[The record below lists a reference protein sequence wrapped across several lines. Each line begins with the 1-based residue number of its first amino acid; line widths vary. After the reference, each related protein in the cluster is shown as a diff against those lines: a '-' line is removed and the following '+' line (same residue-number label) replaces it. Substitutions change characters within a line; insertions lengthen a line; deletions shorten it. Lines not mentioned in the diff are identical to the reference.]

1 MDSSDNKAEKNKEER
16 KYIADFTRGNVAKQ
30 LVKFATPLFLSSLL
44 QIVYNMVD
52 MIIVGQKLGKVGL
65 SAVSVGGDVT
75 SFLTF
80 VAMGFGNAGQI
91 IISQYIGSGQKDKI
105 SRFIGTMMCFLLGS
119 GAMISIICLLLRT
132 PILSLMNTPP
142 EAFSEA
148 NAYATVTLT
157 GLIFIY
163 GYNVMSAVLRGMGDS
178 IRPFIFIAIAAVGNI
193 VLDILFVIGLG
204 MGSEGA
210 ALATVISQAFSF
222 IACSVYIYRNKQ
234 RYELTLT
241 RDELLGI
248 DKDMLQS
255 LIKLGTPMA
264 IKYASIHLS
273 KMFVNAY
280 VNSYGVAVSAFA
292 GIANKMSSIV
302 NTLSN
307 SFNTAGAS
315 MIGQNIGAGNYD
327 RVGKIMKADYSI
339 TVSLATLFSILIV
352 LFPEEIYGL
361 FTSEPDVIE
370 IGIRFVPIAVVLF
383 YGSAA
388 RSGMNAL
395 INGSG
400 NYKVNFATAI
410 LDGIVFRIG
419 FAILFGLALGMKHY
433 GFWLGDA
440 LAGFTPL
447 WIGLVFYFSGS
458 WKKRSV

>member
-1 MDSSDNKAEKNKEER
+1 MDGSDNKAEKNKEER

-119 GAMISIICLLLRT
+119 GAMISAICLFLRT

-142 EAFSEA
+142 EAFAEA

-222 IACSVYIYRNKQ
+222 IGCSVYIYRNKQ

-292 GIANKMSSIV
+292 GIANKMSSVV

-419 FAILFGLALGMKHY
+419 FALLFGLALGMKHY

>member
-1 MDSSDNKAEKNKEER
+1 MRDGKN
-16 KYIADFTRGNVAKQ
+16 ITDFTTGNVPKQ
-30 LVKFATPLFLSSLL
+30 LVTFATPLFLSSLL
-44 QIVYNMVD
+44 QLVYNMVD

-75 SFLTF
+75 NFLTF

-91 IISQYIGSGQKDKI
+91 IISQYMGSGQKDRI
-105 SRFIGTMMCFLLGS
+105 GRFIGTMMSFLMSCGVV
-119 GAMISIICLLLRT
+119 ISIVCLLLRT
-132 PILSLMNTPP
+132 QILSLMNTPP

-148 NAYATVTLT
+148 VSYATVTMT

-178 IRPFIFIAIAAVGNI
+178 IRPFIFIAIAAVGNM
-193 VLDILFVIGLG
+193 VMDILFVIVLG
-204 MGSEGA
+204 MGSGGA
-210 ALATVISQAFSF
+210 ALATVVSQAFSF
-222 IACSVYIYRNKQ
+222 IGCSIYIYRNKQ

-241 RDELLGI
+241 REELIGI
-248 DKDMLQS
+248 DRGMLMS
-255 LIKLGTPMA
+255 LIKLGVPMA
-264 IKYASIHLS
+264 IKSASIHLS

-292 GIANKMSSIV
+292 GIANKMSGVV
-302 NTLSN
+302 NMLSN

-315 MIGQNIGAGNYD
+315 MVGQNIGAENYD
-327 RVGKIMKADYSI
+327 RVGKVMKSVYAI
-339 TVSLATLFSILIV
+339 TTTLATLFSILIF
-352 LFPEEIYGL
+352 LFPERIYGL
-361 FTSEPDVIE
+361 FTTESDVIE
-370 IGIRFVPIAVVLF
+370 IGIKFVPIAIVLF

-410 LDGIVFRIG
+410 LDGIILRIG
-419 FAILFGLALGMKHY
+419 LALLFGLSLGMKHY

-447 WIGLVFYFSGS
+447 WIGLVFYFSGK

>member
-1 MDSSDNKAEKNKEER
+1 MRDGKN
-16 KYIADFTRGNVAKQ
+16 ITDFTTGNVPKQ
-30 LVKFATPLFLSSLL
+30 LVTFATPLFLSSLL
-44 QIVYNMVD
+44 QLVYNMVD

-75 SFLTF
+75 NFLTF

-91 IISQYIGSGQKDKI
+91 IISQYMGSGQKDRI
-105 SRFIGTMMCFLLGS
+105 GRFIGTMMSFLMSCGVV
-119 GAMISIICLLLRT
+119 ISIVCLLLRT
-132 PILSLMNTPP
+132 QILSLMNTPP

-148 NAYATVTLT
+148 VSYATVTMT

-178 IRPFIFIAIAAVGNI
+178 IRPFIFIAIAADGNM
-193 VLDILFVIGLG
+193 VMDILFVIVLG
-204 MGSEGA
+204 MGSGGA
-210 ALATVISQAFSF
+210 ALATVVSQAFSF
-222 IACSVYIYRNKQ
+222 IGCSIYIYRNKQ

-241 RDELLGI
+241 REELIGI
-248 DKDMLQS
+248 DRGMLMS
-255 LIKLGTPMA
+255 LIKLGVPMA
-264 IKYASIHLS
+264 IKSASIHLS

-292 GIANKMSSIV
+292 GIANKMSGVV
-302 NTLSN
+302 NMLSN

-315 MIGQNIGAGNYD
+315 MVGQNIGAENYD
-327 RVGKIMKADYSI
+327 RVGKVMKSVYAI
-339 TVSLATLFSILIV
+339 TTTLATLFSILIF
-352 LFPEEIYGL
+352 LFPERIYGL
-361 FTSEPDVIE
+361 FTTESDVIE
-370 IGIRFVPIAVVLF
+370 IGIKFVPIAIVLF

-410 LDGIVFRIG
+410 LDGIILRIG
-419 FAILFGLALGMKHY
+419 LALLFGLSLGMKHY

-447 WIGLVFYFSGS
+447 WIGLVFYFSGK